1 MKLPCAVTRD
11 LLPLYAENMV
21 EQETK
26 VLIEEHLNECDD
38 CKKKLSEMNVPA
50 ENPIDTAKPLQNLKK
65 QLRKKRLYA
74 AALAALIVFVGV
86 YTYFF
91 RTMAVQ
97 LLPWQDG
104 LIEIIGV
111 KTYQPEDVVVD
122 ERDTETSESVTP
134 SPTTAPYTAKHPDEG
149 LVLKVN
155 SIVNGF
161 EEHVVVDDDGTDT
174 LFIQALS
181 TNQHSDH
188 LAQSYYE
195 YTIYPV
201 PDRLIYG
208 LQQPQTLLWGTPMN
222 GGVEILPRLALAYYL
237 IIALV
242 AAGVCGLMWGVLRKW
257 KNSWIVRQLFFAP
270 VSYILSHLLLKGMKT
285 TSFFMERDLLSI
297 LLVAI
302 AIYALFTIVWQMIL
316 ARRKE
321 ALNTKLLQ
329 GSSPAGVFLS
339 VLIDIGILVKSR
351 DKALQKIPDQDYS

>member
-155 SIVNGF
+155 SIVNDSGF
-161 EEHVVVDDDGTDT
+161 KYKPAFRSSCAV
-174 LFIQALS
+174 
-181 TNQHSDH
+181 
-188 LAQSYYE
+188 
-195 YTIYPV
+195 
-201 PDRLIYG
+201 
-208 LQQPQTLLWGTPMN
+208 LL
-222 GGVEILPRLALAYYL
+222 
-237 IIALV
+237 
-242 AAGVCGLMWGVLRKW
+242 
-257 KNSWIVRQLFFAP
+257 
-270 VSYILSHLLLKGMKT
+270 
-285 TSFFMERDLLSI
+285 
-297 LLVAI
+297 
-302 AIYALFTIVWQMIL
+302 
-316 ARRKE
+316 
-321 ALNTKLLQ
+321 
-329 GSSPAGVFLS
+329 
-339 VLIDIGILVKSR
+339 
-351 DKALQKIPDQDYS
+351 